1 MAEIDEQLYKELI
14 DKIKTYHPSD
24 DFSMVEKAY
33 KLAVEAHKEQKR
45 KSGEPYIIHPL
56 KVAYI
61 LAELELDMETITA
74 GILHDIIE
82 DTPYTYEDIAHLFS
96 EEIAALVD
104 GVTKLGKLSY
114 TTKEEAQA
122 ENYRKMFL
130 AMAKDIRVILIK
142 LADRLHNMRTLNYMT
157 PEKQREK
164 AQETLDIYAPLAH
177 RLGISKIRSEMEDL
191 CFKYLNPDA
200 YFDLAAKIQKK
211 KEERDQFV
219 QSMVQELQTKMNE
232 AGIKGKV
239 YGRTKHFFSIYKKM
253 VNQNKTLDQIYD
265 LFAIRALVDSVKDC
279 YAVLGIVHTAYTPM
293 PGRIK
298 DYIAMPKPNMYQS
311 LHNTLIG
318 PHGQVFEVQIRTWEM
333 HRTSEYGIAAH
344 WKYKEGR
351 ANEKSSKAQ
360 KSEEAKLAWL
370 RQIMEWQKDMS
381 DNKEYLDTI
390 KLDLN
395 IYSTQV
401 YAFTPQG
408 DVIQLTKDS
417 TPIDFAYMIH
427 SAVGNK
433 MVGARVNNKIVPLDH
448 KIQNGDIVEIITS
461 QNSKGPNRDWLAIVK
476 TAQARTKIK
485 QWFKKEEKE
494 ENIIRGREMILADIK
509 KKGYQ
514 PQDLLRPEWEEI
526 VLVKYDFKTWDA
538 LLAAVGYGG
547 MKEGQVVNRLKDE
560 YLKEKRKTQTAEDAL
575 KDFEKT
581 IDQKPVKKHKSKSGV
596 VVEGIGDVAVRFSK
610 CCSPVPGDEII
621 GFVTRGR
628 GVTIHRT
635 DCINVINLSNEERG
649 RLINAEW
656 DTQFAKGESNT
667 SYLAELKVVANDR
680 VGLIVEISRQL
691 ADDDISVKGFN
702 VRTTKDMQAI
712 LNVTIEIKTKEQLE
726 RVVTRLKNLRD
737 VTEVERVSGQG
748 RYRV

>member
-1 MAEIDEQLYKELI
+1 MVPVEEQLYLELI
-14 DKIKTYHPSD
+14 EKIKTYHPSS

-33 KLAVEAHKEQKR
+33 KLAVDAHKDQKR

-61 LAELELDMETITA
+61 LAELELDMESIVA

-82 DTPYTYEDIAHLFS
+82 DTEYSYEDISNMFS

-114 TTKEEAQA
+114 TTKEEVQA

-142 LADRLHNMRTLNYMT
+142 LADRLHNMRTLNYMK
-157 PEKQREK
+157 PEKQKEK

-191 CFKYLNPDA
+191 CFKYLDPDA
-200 YFDLAAKIQKK
+200 FFDLATKIERK
-211 KEERDQFV
+211 KEERDEFV
-219 QSMVQELQTKMNE
+219 QDIVKELQKKMDE

-253 VNQNKTLDQIYD
+253 VNQNKTMDQIYD
-265 LFAIRALVDSVKDC
+265 LFAIRALVDNVKDC
-279 YAVLGIVHTAYTPM
+279 YAVLGIVHTMYTPM
-293 PGRIK
+293 PGRFK

-311 LHNTLIG
+311 LHNSLIG
-318 PHGQVFEVQIRTWEM
+318 PNGQVFEVQIRTWEM

-344 WKYKEGR
+344 WKYKEGK
-351 ANEKSSKAQ
+351 ANEKGNKATRRD
-360 KSEEAKLAWL
+360 EEKLAWL
-370 RQIMEWQKDMS
+370 RQIMEWQQDMA
-381 DNKEYLDTI
+381 DNKEYLDTL
-390 KLDLN
+390 KQDFN
-395 IYSTQV
+395 IFSTQV

-427 SAVGNK
+427 TAVGNK
-433 MVGARVNNKIVPLDH
+433 MVGARVNNKIVPIDH
-448 KIQNGDIVEIITS
+448 RIQNGDIVEIITS
-461 QNSKGPNRDWLAIVK
+461 QNSKGPNRDWLNLVK
-476 TAQARTKIK
+476 SAQARTKIK

-494 ENIIRGREMILADIK
+494 ENIIRGREMVLTDIK
-509 KKGYQ
+509 KKGFQ
-514 PQDLLRPEWEEI
+514 PNDLLRPEWMEI
-526 VLVKYDFKTWDA
+526 VYVKYDFKTWDA

-547 MKEGQVVNRLKDE
+547 LKEGQVVNRLKDE
-560 YLKEKRKTQTAEDAL
+560 YLKEKRKTQTAEDVL

-581 IDQKPVKKHKSKSGV
+581 IDDKPVKKHKSKSGI

-610 CCSPVPGDEII
+610 CCSPVPGDEIV

-656 DTQFAKGESNT
+656 DTQFAKGDANT
-667 SYLAELKVVANDR
+667 SYLAELRITCNDR
-680 VGLIVEISRQL
+680 VGLILEISRQL

-702 VRTTKDMQAI
+702 VRTTKDLLAI
-712 LNVTIEIKTKEQLE
+712 MNVTIEIKTKEQLE
-726 RVVTRLKNLRD
+726 RVVTRLKNLKD
-737 VTEVERVSGQG
+737 VVEVERVSGLG
-748 RYRV
+748 

>member
-1 MAEIDEQLYKELI
+1 MVPVEEQLYLELI
-14 DKIKTYHPSD
+14 EKIKTYHPSS
-24 DFSMVEKAY
+24 DFSMIEKAY
-33 KLAVEAHKEQKR
+33 KLAVDAHKDQKR

-61 LAELELDMETITA
+61 LAELELDMESIVA

-82 DTPYTYEDIAHLFS
+82 DTEYSYEDISNLFS

-142 LADRLHNMRTLNYMT
+142 LADRLHNMRTLNYMK
-157 PEKQREK
+157 PEKQKEK

-191 CFKYLNPDA
+191 CFKYLDPDA
-200 YFDLAAKIQKK
+200 FFDLATKIERK
-211 KEERDQFV
+211 KEERDEFV
-219 QSMVQELQTKMNE
+219 QDIVKDLQQKMDE

-265 LFAIRALVDSVKDC
+265 LFAIRALVDNVKDC
-279 YAVLGIVHTAYTPM
+279 YAVLGIVHTMYTPM
-293 PGRIK
+293 PGRFK

-344 WKYKEGR
+344 WKYKEGKANDKGTR
-351 ANEKSSKAQ
+351 ATRK
-360 KSEEAKLAWL
+360 EEEKLAWL
-370 RQIMEWQKDMS
+370 RQIMEWQRDMA
-381 DNKEYLDTI
+381 DNKEYLDTL
-390 KLDLN
+390 KQDFN
-395 IYSTQV
+395 IFSTQV

-433 MVGARVNNKIVPLDH
+433 MVGARVNNKIVPIDY

-461 QNSKGPNRDWLAIVK
+461 QNSKGPNRDWLAVVK
-476 TAQARTKIK
+476 SAQARTKIK

-494 ENIIRGREMILADIK
+494 ENIIRGREMILADMK
-509 KKGYQ
+509 KKGFQ
-514 PQDLLRPEWEEI
+514 PSDLLRPEWQEI
-526 VLVKYDFKTWDA
+526 VVVKYDFKTWDA

-547 MKEGQVVNRLKDE
+547 LKEGQVVNRLKDE
-560 YLKEKRKTQTAEDAL
+560 YLKEKRKTQTAEDVL

-581 IDQKPVKKHKSKSGV
+581 IDDKPVKKHKSKSGI

-635 DCINVINLSNEERG
+635 DCINVINLSDEERG

-656 DTQFAKGESNT
+656 DTQFAKGDTNT
-667 SYLAELKVVANDR
+667 SYLAELRVTANDR
-680 VGLIVEISRQL
+680 VGLILEISRQL

-702 VRTTKDMQAI
+702 VRTTKDLLAI
-712 LNVTIEIKTKEQLE
+712 INITIEIKTKEQLE
-726 RVVTRLKNLRD
+726 RVVKRLKGLKD
-737 VTEVERVSGQG
+737 IIEVERVSGLG
-748 RYRV
+748 

>member
-1 MAEIDEQLYKELI
+1 MVPVEEQLYLELI
-14 DKIKTYHPSD
+14 EKIKTYHPSN

-33 KLAVEAHKEQKR
+33 QLANNAHKDQKR

-61 LAELELDMETITA
+61 LAELELDMESIVA
-74 GILHDIIE
+74 GILHDVIE
-82 DTPYTYEDIAHLFS
+82 DTEYSYEDISNMFS

-114 TTKEEAQA
+114 TTKEEVQA

-142 LADRLHNMRTLNYMT
+142 LADRLHNMRTLNYMK
-157 PEKQREK
+157 PEKQKEK

-191 CFKYLNPDA
+191 CFKYLDPDA
-200 YFDLAAKIQKK
+200 FFDLATKIERK
-211 KEERDQFV
+211 KEERDEFV
-219 QSMVQELQTKMNE
+219 QDIVKELQQKMDE

-253 VNQNKTLDQIYD
+253 VNQNKTMDQIYD
-265 LFAIRALVDSVKDC
+265 LFAIRALVDNVKDC
-279 YAVLGIVHTAYTPM
+279 YAVLGIVHTMYTPM
-293 PGRIK
+293 PGRFK

-311 LHNTLIG
+311 LHNSLIG

-344 WKYKEGR
+344 WKYKEGK
-351 ANEKSSKAQ
+351 ANEKGNKATRRD
-360 KSEEAKLAWL
+360 EEKLAWL
-370 RQIMEWQKDMS
+370 RQIMEWQQDMA
-381 DNKEYLDTI
+381 DNKEYLDTL
-390 KLDLN
+390 KQDFN
-395 IYSTQV
+395 IFSTQV

-427 SAVGNK
+427 TAVGNK
-433 MVGARVNNKIVPLDH
+433 MVGARVNNKIVPIDH
-448 KIQNGDIVEIITS
+448 RIQNGDIVEIITS
-461 QNSKGPNRDWLAIVK
+461 QNSKGPNRDWLNLVK
-476 TAQARTKIK
+476 SAQARTKIK

-494 ENIIRGREMILADIK
+494 ENIIRGREMVLADMK
-509 KKGYQ
+509 KKGFQ
-514 PQDLLRPEWEEI
+514 PNDLLRPEWMEI
-526 VLVKYDFKTWDA
+526 VVVKYDFKTWDA

-547 MKEGQVVNRLKDE
+547 LKEGQVVNRLKDE

-581 IDQKPVKKHKSKSGV
+581 IDQKRVKKHKSKSGI

-610 CCSPVPGDEII
+610 CCSPVPGDEIV

-635 DCINVINLSNEERG
+635 ECINVINLSNEERG
-649 RLINAEW
+649 GLINAEW
-656 DTQFAKGESNT
+656 DTQFAKGDTNT
-667 SYLAELKVVANDR
+667 SYLAELRVTANDR
-680 VGLIVEISRQL
+680 VGLILEISRQL

-702 VRTTKDMQAI
+702 VRTTKDLLAI
-712 LNVTIEIKTKEQLE
+712 FNITIEIKTKEQLE
-726 RVVTRLKNLRD
+726 RVVKRLKSLKD
-737 VTEVERVSGQG
+737 IVEVERVSGLG
-748 RYRV
+748 

>member
-1 MAEIDEQLYKELI
+1 MSMVPVEEQLYLELI
-14 DKIKTYHPSD
+14 EKIKTYHPSS
-24 DFSMVEKAY
+24 DFSMIEKAY
-33 KLAVEAHKEQKR
+33 KLAVDAHKEQKR

-61 LAELELDMETITA
+61 LAELELDMESIVA

-82 DTPYTYEDIAHLFS
+82 DTEYSYEDIAQMFS

-142 LADRLHNMRTLNYMT
+142 LADRLHNMRTLNYMK
-157 PEKQREK
+157 PEKQKEK

-191 CFKYLNPDA
+191 CFKYLDPDA
-200 YFDLAAKIQKK
+200 FFDLATKIERK
-211 KEERDQFV
+211 KEERDEFV
-219 QSMVQELQTKMNE
+219 QDIVKELQQKMDE

-253 VNQNKTLDQIYD
+253 VNQNKTMDQIYD
-265 LFAIRALVDSVKDC
+265 LFAIRALVDNVKDC
-279 YAVLGIVHTAYTPM
+279 YAVLGIVHTMYTPM
-293 PGRIK
+293 PGRFK

-311 LHNTLIG
+311 LHNSLIG

-344 WKYKEGR
+344 WKYKEGK
-351 ANEKSSKAQ
+351 ANEKGSK
-360 KSEEAKLAWL
+360 STRRDEEKLAWL
-370 RQIMEWQKDMS
+370 RQIMEWQQDMA
-381 DNKEYLDTI
+381 DNKEYLDTL
-390 KLDLN
+390 KQDFN
-395 IYSTQV
+395 IFSTQV

-433 MVGARVNNKIVPLDH
+433 MVGARVNNKIVPIDH

-461 QNSKGPNRDWLAIVK
+461 QNSKGPNRDWLNVVK
-476 TAQARTKIK
+476 SAQARTKIK

-494 ENIIRGREMILADIK
+494 ENIVRGREMVLTDMK
-509 KKGYQ
+509 KKGFQ
-514 PQDLLRPEWEEI
+514 PDDLLRPEWMEI
-526 VLVKYDFKTWDA
+526 VVVKYDFKTWDA

-547 MKEGQVVNRLKDE
+547 LKEGQVVNRLKDE
-560 YLKEKRKTQTAEDAL
+560 YLKEKRKTQTAEDVL

-581 IDQKPVKKHKSKSGV
+581 IDDKPVKKHKSKSGI

-610 CCSPVPGDEII
+610 CCSPVPGDEIV

-635 DCINVINLSNEERG
+635 DCVNVINLSNEERG

-656 DTQFAKGESNT
+656 DTQFAKGDTNT
-667 SYLAELKVVANDR
+667 SYLAELRVTANDR
-680 VGLIVEISRQL
+680 VGLILEISRQL

-702 VRTTKDMQAI
+702 VRTTKDLLAI
-712 LNVTIEIKTKEQLE
+712 FNITIEIKTKEQLE
-726 RVVTRLKNLRD
+726 RVVKRLKGLKD
-737 VTEVERVSGQG
+737 IVEVERVSGLG
-748 RYRV
+748 

>member
-1 MAEIDEQLYKELI
+1 MVPVEEQLYLELI
-14 DKIKTYHPSD
+14 EKIKTYHPSN
-24 DFSMVEKAY
+24 DFSMIEKAY
-33 KLAVEAHKEQKR
+33 QLANGAHKDQKR

-61 LAELELDMETITA
+61 LAELELDMESIVA
-74 GILHDIIE
+74 GILHDVIE
-82 DTPYTYEDIAHLFS
+82 DTEYSYEDISNMFS

-114 TTKEEAQA
+114 TTKEEVQA

-142 LADRLHNMRTLNYMT
+142 LADRLHNMRTLNYMK
-157 PEKQREK
+157 PEKQKEK

-191 CFKYLNPDA
+191 CFKYLDPDA
-200 YFDLAAKIQKK
+200 FFDLATKIERK
-211 KEERDQFV
+211 KEERDEFV
-219 QSMVQELQTKMNE
+219 QDIVKELQKKMDE

-253 VNQNKTLDQIYD
+253 VNQNKTMDQIYD
-265 LFAIRALVDSVKDC
+265 LFAIRALVDNVKDC
-279 YAVLGIVHTAYTPM
+279 YAVLGIVHTMYTPM
-293 PGRIK
+293 PGRFK

-311 LHNTLIG
+311 LHNSLIG
-318 PHGQVFEVQIRTWEM
+318 PNGQVFEVQIRTWEM

-344 WKYKEGR
+344 WKYKEGK
-351 ANEKSSKAQ
+351 ANEKGTKATRRD
-360 KSEEAKLAWL
+360 EEKLAWL
-370 RQIMEWQKDMS
+370 RQIMEWQQDMA
-381 DNKEYLDTI
+381 DNKEYLDTL
-390 KLDLN
+390 KQDFN
-395 IYSTQV
+395 IFSTQV

-427 SAVGNK
+427 TAVGNK
-433 MVGARVNNKIVPLDH
+433 MVGARVNNKIVPIDH
-448 KIQNGDIVEIITS
+448 RIQNGDIVEIITS
-461 QNSKGPNRDWLAIVK
+461 QNSKGPNRDWLNLVK
-476 TAQARTKIK
+476 SAQARTKIK

-494 ENIIRGREMILADIK
+494 ENIIRGREMVLADIK
-509 KKGYQ
+509 KKGFQ
-514 PQDLLRPEWEEI
+514 PNDLLRPEWMEI
-526 VLVKYDFKTWDA
+526 VYVKYDFKTWDA

-547 MKEGQVVNRLKDE
+547 LKEGQVVNRLKDE
-560 YLKEKRKTQTAEDAL
+560 YLKEKRKTQTAEDVL

-581 IDQKPVKKHKSKSGV
+581 IDDKPVKKHKSKSGI

-610 CCSPVPGDEII
+610 CCSPVPGDEIV

-635 DCINVINLSNEERG
+635 DCVNVINLSNEERG

-656 DTQFAKGESNT
+656 DTQFAKGDANT
-667 SYLAELKVVANDR
+667 SYLAELRITCNDR
-680 VGLIVEISRQL
+680 VGLILEISRQL

-702 VRTTKDMQAI
+702 VRTTKDLLAI
-712 LNVTIEIKTKEQLE
+712 MNVTIEIKTKEQLE
-726 RVVTRLKNLRD
+726 RVVNRLKNLKD
-737 VTEVERVSGQG
+737 VVEVERVSGLG
-748 RYRV
+748 

>member
-1 MAEIDEQLYKELI
+1 MVPVEEQLYLELI
-14 DKIKTYHPSD
+14 EKIKTYHPSD
-24 DFSMVEKAY
+24 DFSMIEKAY
-33 KLAVEAHKEQKR
+33 QLANGAHKDQKR

-61 LAELELDMETITA
+61 LAELELDMESIVA
-74 GILHDIIE
+74 GILHDVIE
-82 DTPYTYEDIAHLFS
+82 DTEYSYEDISNMFS

-114 TTKEEAQA
+114 TTKEEVQA

-142 LADRLHNMRTLNYMT
+142 LADRLHNMRTLNYMK
-157 PEKQREK
+157 PEKQKEK

-191 CFKYLNPDA
+191 CFKYLDPDA
-200 YFDLAAKIQKK
+200 FFDLATKIERK
-211 KEERDQFV
+211 KEERDEFV
-219 QSMVQELQTKMNE
+219 QDIVKELQNKMDE

-253 VNQNKTLDQIYD
+253 VNQNKTMDQIYD
-265 LFAIRALVDSVKDC
+265 LFAIRALVDNVKDC
-279 YAVLGIVHTAYTPM
+279 YAVLGIVHTMYTPM
-293 PGRIK
+293 PGRFK

-311 LHNTLIG
+311 LHNSLIG

-344 WKYKEGR
+344 WKYKEGK
-351 ANEKSSKAQ
+351 ANEKGNKATRRD
-360 KSEEAKLAWL
+360 EEKLAWL
-370 RQIMEWQKDMS
+370 RQIMEWQQDMA
-381 DNKEYLDTI
+381 DNKEYLDTL
-390 KLDLN
+390 KQDFN
-395 IYSTQV
+395 IFSTQV

-427 SAVGNK
+427 TAVGNK
-433 MVGARVNNKIVPLDH
+433 MVGARVNNKIVPIDH
-448 KIQNGDIVEIITS
+448 RIQNGDIVEIITS
-461 QNSKGPNRDWLAIVK
+461 QNSKGPNRDWLNLVK
-476 TAQARTKIK
+476 SAQARTKIK

-494 ENIIRGREMILADIK
+494 ENIIRGREMVLTDIK
-509 KKGYQ
+509 KKGFQ
-514 PQDLLRPEWEEI
+514 PNDLLRPEWMEI
-526 VLVKYDFKTWDA
+526 VYVKYDFKTWDA

-547 MKEGQVVNRLKDE
+547 LKEGQVVNRLKDE
-560 YLKEKRKTQTAEDAL
+560 YLKEKRKTQTAEDVL

-581 IDQKPVKKHKSKSGV
+581 IDDKPVKKHKSKSGI

-610 CCSPVPGDEII
+610 CCSPVPGDEIV

-635 DCINVINLSNEERG
+635 DCVNVINLSNEERG

-656 DTQFAKGESNT
+656 DTQFAKGDANT
-667 SYLAELKVVANDR
+667 SYLAELRITCNDR
-680 VGLIVEISRQL
+680 VGLILEISRQL

-702 VRTTKDMQAI
+702 VRTTKDLLAI
-712 LNVTIEIKTKEQLE
+712 MNVTIEIKTKEQLE
-726 RVVTRLKNLRD
+726 RVVTRLKNLKD
-737 VTEVERVSGQG
+737 VVEVERVSGLG
-748 RYRV
+748 

>member
-1 MAEIDEQLYKELI
+1 MSMVPVEEQLYLELI
-14 DKIKTYHPSD
+14 EKIKTYHPSN

-33 KLAVEAHKEQKR
+33 KLAVDAHKDQKR

-61 LAELELDMETITA
+61 LAELELDMESIVA

-82 DTPYTYEDIAHLFS
+82 DTEYSYEDISNMFS

-114 TTKEEAQA
+114 TTKEEVQA

-142 LADRLHNMRTLNYMT
+142 LADRLHNMRTLNYMK
-157 PEKQREK
+157 PEKQKEK

-191 CFKYLNPDA
+191 CFKYLDPDA
-200 YFDLAAKIQKK
+200 FFDLATKIERK
-211 KEERDQFV
+211 KEERDEFV
-219 QSMVQELQTKMNE
+219 QDIVKELQKKMDE

-253 VNQNKTLDQIYD
+253 VNQNKTMDQIYD
-265 LFAIRALVDSVKDC
+265 LFAIRALVDNVKDC
-279 YAVLGIVHTAYTPM
+279 YAVLGIVHTMYTPM
-293 PGRIK
+293 PGRFK

-311 LHNTLIG
+311 LHNSLIG

-344 WKYKEGR
+344 WKYKEGK
-351 ANEKSSKAQ
+351 ANEKGNKATRRD
-360 KSEEAKLAWL
+360 EEKLAWL
-370 RQIMEWQKDMS
+370 RQIMEWQQDMA
-381 DNKEYLDTI
+381 DNKEYLDTL
-390 KLDLN
+390 KQDFN
-395 IYSTQV
+395 IFSTQV

-427 SAVGNK
+427 TAVGNK
-433 MVGARVNNKIVPLDH
+433 MVGARVNNKIVPIDH
-448 KIQNGDIVEIITS
+448 RIQNGDIVEIITS
-461 QNSKGPNRDWLAIVK
+461 QNSKGPNRDWLNLVK
-476 TAQARTKIK
+476 SAQARTKIK

-494 ENIIRGREMILADIK
+494 ENIIRGREMVLTDIK
-509 KKGYQ
+509 KKGFQ
-514 PQDLLRPEWEEI
+514 PNDLLRPEWMEI
-526 VLVKYDFKTWDA
+526 VYVKYDFKTWDA

-547 MKEGQVVNRLKDE
+547 LKEGQVVNRLKDE
-560 YLKEKRKTQTAEDAL
+560 YLKEKRKTQTAEDVL

-581 IDQKPVKKHKSKSGV
+581 IDDKPVKKHKSKSGI

-610 CCSPVPGDEII
+610 CCSPVPGDEIV

-635 DCINVINLSNEERG
+635 DCVNVINLSNEERG

-656 DTQFAKGESNT
+656 DTQFAKGDANT
-667 SYLAELKVVANDR
+667 SYLAELRITCNDR
-680 VGLIVEISRQL
+680 VGLILEISRQL

-702 VRTTKDMQAI
+702 VRTTKDLLAI
-712 LNVTIEIKTKEQLE
+712 MNVTIEIKTKEQLE
-726 RVVTRLKNLRD
+726 HVVTRLKNLKD
-737 VTEVERVSGQG
+737 VVEVERVSGLG
-748 RYRV
+748 

>member
-1 MAEIDEQLYKELI
+1 MVPVEEQLYLELI
-14 DKIKTYHPSD
+14 EKIKTYHPSN
-24 DFSMVEKAY
+24 DFSMIEKAY
-33 KLAVEAHKEQKR
+33 KLAVEAHKDQKR

-61 LAELELDMETITA
+61 LAELELDMESIVA

-82 DTPYTYEDIAHLFS
+82 DTEYSYEDISNMFS

-114 TTKEEAQA
+114 TTKEEVQA

-142 LADRLHNMRTLNYMT
+142 LADRLHNMRTLNYMK

-191 CFKYLNPDA
+191 CFKYLEPDA
-200 YFDLAAKIQKK
+200 FFDLATKIERK
-211 KEERDQFV
+211 KEERDEFV
-219 QSMVQELQTKMNE
+219 QDIVKELQRKMDE

-253 VNQNKTLDQIYD
+253 VNQNKTMDQIYD
-265 LFAIRALVDSVKDC
+265 LFAIRALVDNVKDC
-279 YAVLGIVHTAYTPM
+279 YAVLGIVHTMYTPM
-293 PGRIK
+293 PGRFK

-311 LHNTLIG
+311 LHNSLIG

-344 WKYKEGR
+344 WKYKEGK
-351 ANEKSSKAQ
+351 ANEKGNRATRRD
-360 KSEEAKLAWL
+360 EEKLAWL
-370 RQIMEWQKDMS
+370 RQIMEWQRDMA
-381 DNKEYLDTI
+381 DNKEYLDTL
-390 KLDLN
+390 KQDFN
-395 IYSTQV
+395 IFSTQV

-433 MVGARVNNKIVPLDH
+433 MVGARVNNKIVPIDH

-461 QNSKGPNRDWLAIVK
+461 QNSKGPNRDWLNVVK
-476 TAQARTKIK
+476 SAQARTKIK

-494 ENIIRGREMILADIK
+494 ENIIRGREMVLADMK
-509 KKGYQ
+509 KKGFQ
-514 PQDLLRPEWEEI
+514 PSDLLRPEWMEI
-526 VLVKYDFKTWDA
+526 VVVKYDFKTWDA

-547 MKEGQVVNRLKDE
+547 LKEGQVVNRLKDE

-581 IDQKPVKKHKSKSGV
+581 IDDKPVKKHKSKSGI

-610 CCSPVPGDEII
+610 CCSPVPGDEIV

-635 DCINVINLSNEERG
+635 DCINVINLNNDERG

-656 DTQFAKGESNT
+656 DTQFAKGDTNT
-667 SYLAELKVVANDR
+667 SYLAELRVTANDR
-680 VGLIVEISRQL
+680 VGLILEISRQL

-702 VRTTKDMQAI
+702 VRTTKDLLAI
-712 LNVTIEIKTKEQLE
+712 FNITIEIKTKEQLE
-726 RVVTRLKNLRD
+726 RMVKRLKGLKD
-737 VTEVERVSGQG
+737 IIEVERVSGLG
-748 RYRV
+748 

>member
-1 MAEIDEQLYKELI
+1 MVPVEEQLYLELI
-14 DKIKTYHPSD
+14 EKIKTYHPSN
-24 DFSMVEKAY
+24 DFSMIEKAY
-33 KLAVEAHKEQKR
+33 KLAVEAHKDQKR

-61 LAELELDMETITA
+61 LAELELDMESIVA

-82 DTPYTYEDIAHLFS
+82 DTEYSYEDISNMFS

-114 TTKEEAQA
+114 TTKEEVQA

-142 LADRLHNMRTLNYMT
+142 LADRLHNMRTLNYMK

-191 CFKYLNPDA
+191 CFKYLEPDA
-200 YFDLAAKIQKK
+200 FFDLATKIERK
-211 KEERDQFV
+211 KEERDEFV
-219 QSMVQELQTKMNE
+219 QDIVKELQRKMDE

-253 VNQNKTLDQIYD
+253 VNQNKTMDQIYD
-265 LFAIRALVDSVKDC
+265 LFAIRALVDNVKDC
-279 YAVLGIVHTAYTPM
+279 YAVLGIVHTMYTPM
-293 PGRIK
+293 PGRFK

-311 LHNTLIG
+311 LHNSLIG

-344 WKYKEGR
+344 WKYKEGK
-351 ANEKSSKAQ
+351 ANEKGNRATRRD
-360 KSEEAKLAWL
+360 EEKLAWL
-370 RQIMEWQKDMS
+370 RQIMEWQQDMA
-381 DNKEYLDTI
+381 DNKEYLDTL
-390 KLDLN
+390 KQDFN
-395 IYSTQV
+395 IFSTQV

-433 MVGARVNNKIVPLDH
+433 MVGARVNNKIVPIDH

-461 QNSKGPNRDWLAIVK
+461 QNSKGPNRDWLNVVK
-476 TAQARTKIK
+476 SAQARTKIK

-494 ENIIRGREMILADIK
+494 ENIIRGREMVLADMK
-509 KKGYQ
+509 KKGFQ
-514 PQDLLRPEWEEI
+514 PSDLLRPEWMEI
-526 VLVKYDFKTWDA
+526 VVVKYDFKTWDA

-547 MKEGQVVNRLKDE
+547 LKEGQVVNRLKDE

-581 IDQKPVKKHKSKSGV
+581 IDDKPVKKHKSKSGI

-610 CCSPVPGDEII
+610 CCSPVPGDEIV

-635 DCINVINLSNEERG
+635 DCINVINLNNDERG

-656 DTQFAKGESNT
+656 DTQFAKGDTNT
-667 SYLAELKVVANDR
+667 SYLAELRVTANDR
-680 VGLIVEISRQL
+680 VGLILEISRQL

-702 VRTTKDMQAI
+702 VRTTKDLLAI
-712 LNVTIEIKTKEQLE
+712 FNITIEIKTKEQLE
-726 RVVTRLKNLRD
+726 RVVKRLKGLKD
-737 VTEVERVSGQG
+737 IIEVERVSGLG
-748 RYRV
+748 

>member
-1 MAEIDEQLYKELI
+1 MVPVEEQLYLELI
-14 DKIKTYHPSD
+14 EKIKTYHPSS
-24 DFSMVEKAY
+24 DFSMIEKAY
-33 KLAVEAHKEQKR
+33 KLAVDAHKEQKR

-61 LAELELDMETITA
+61 LAELELDMESIVA

-82 DTPYTYEDIAHLFS
+82 DTEYSYEDISNMFS

-114 TTKEEAQA
+114 TTKEEVQA

-142 LADRLHNMRTLNYMT
+142 LADRLHNMRTLNYMK
-157 PEKQREK
+157 PEKQKEK

-191 CFKYLNPDA
+191 CFKYLDPDA
-200 YFDLAAKIQKK
+200 FFDLATKIERK
-211 KEERDQFV
+211 KEERDEFV
-219 QSMVQELQTKMNE
+219 QDIVKELQQKMDE

-265 LFAIRALVDSVKDC
+265 LFAIRALVDNVKDC
-279 YAVLGIVHTAYTPM
+279 YAVLGIVHTMYTPM
-293 PGRIK
+293 PGRFK

-344 WKYKEGR
+344 WKYKEGKANDKGTR
-351 ANEKSSKAQ
+351 ATRK
-360 KSEEAKLAWL
+360 EEEKLAWL
-370 RQIMEWQKDMS
+370 RQIMEWQRDMA
-381 DNKEYLDTI
+381 DNKEYLDTL
-390 KLDLN
+390 KQDFN
-395 IYSTQV
+395 IFSTQV

-433 MVGARVNNKIVPLDH
+433 MVGARVNNKIVPIDH

-461 QNSKGPNRDWLAIVK
+461 QNSKGPNRDWLNVVK
-476 TAQARTKIK
+476 SAQARTKIK

-494 ENIIRGREMILADIK
+494 ENIIRGREMILADMK
-509 KKGYQ
+509 KKGFQ
-514 PQDLLRPEWEEI
+514 PSDLLRPEWQEI
-526 VLVKYDFKTWDA
+526 VVVKYDFKTWDA

-547 MKEGQVVNRLKDE
+547 LKEGQVVNRLKDE
-560 YLKEKRKTQTAEDAL
+560 YLKEKRKTQTAEDVL

-581 IDQKPVKKHKSKSGV
+581 IDDKPVKKHKSKSGI

-635 DCINVINLSNEERG
+635 DCINVINLSDEERG

-656 DTQFAKGESNT
+656 DTQFAKGDTNT
-667 SYLAELKVVANDR
+667 SYLAELRVTANDR
-680 VGLIVEISRQL
+680 VGLILEISRQL

-702 VRTTKDMQAI
+702 VRTTKDLLAI
-712 LNVTIEIKTKEQLE
+712 INITIEIKTKEQLE
-726 RVVTRLKNLRD
+726 RVVKRLKGLKD
-737 VTEVERVSGQG
+737 IIEVERVSGLG
-748 RYRV
+748 

>member
-1 MAEIDEQLYKELI
+1 MSMVPVEEQLYLELI
-14 DKIKTYHPSD
+14 EKIKTYHPSS
-24 DFSMVEKAY
+24 DFSMIEKAY
-33 KLAVEAHKEQKR
+33 KLAVDAHKEQKR

-61 LAELELDMETITA
+61 LAELELDMESIVA

-82 DTPYTYEDIAHLFS
+82 DTEYSYEDISNMFS

-114 TTKEEAQA
+114 TTKEEVQA

-142 LADRLHNMRTLNYMT
+142 LADRLHNMRTLNYMK
-157 PEKQREK
+157 PEKQKEK

-191 CFKYLNPDA
+191 CFKYLDPDA
-200 YFDLAAKIQKK
+200 FFDLATKIERK
-211 KEERDQFV
+211 KEERDEFV
-219 QSMVQELQTKMNE
+219 QDIVKELQQKMDE

-265 LFAIRALVDSVKDC
+265 LFAIRALVDNVKDC
-279 YAVLGIVHTAYTPM
+279 YAVLGIVHTMYTPM
-293 PGRIK
+293 PGRFK

-344 WKYKEGR
+344 WKYKEGKANDKGTR
-351 ANEKSSKAQ
+351 ATRK
-360 KSEEAKLAWL
+360 EEEKLAWL
-370 RQIMEWQKDMS
+370 RQIMEWQRDMA
-381 DNKEYLDTI
+381 DNKEYLDTL
-390 KLDLN
+390 KQDFN
-395 IYSTQV
+395 IFSTQV

-433 MVGARVNNKIVPLDH
+433 MVGARVNNKIVPIDY

-461 QNSKGPNRDWLAIVK
+461 QNSKGPNRDWLAVVK
-476 TAQARTKIK
+476 SAQARTKIK

-494 ENIIRGREMILADIK
+494 ENIIRGREMILADMK
-509 KKGYQ
+509 KKGFQ
-514 PQDLLRPEWEEI
+514 PSDLLRPEWQEI
-526 VLVKYDFKTWDA
+526 VVVKYDFKTWDA
-538 LLAAVGYGG
+538 LFRRC
-547 MKEGQVVNRLKDE
+547 M
-560 YLKEKRKTQTAEDAL
+560 
-575 KDFEKT
+575 
-581 IDQKPVKKHKSKSGV
+581 H
-596 VVEGIGDVAVRFSK
+596 
-610 CCSPVPGDEII
+610 
-621 GFVTRGR
+621 
-628 GVTIHRT
+628 
-635 DCINVINLSNEERG
+635 
-649 RLINAEW
+649 
-656 DTQFAKGESNT
+656 
-667 SYLAELKVVANDR
+667 
-680 VGLIVEISRQL
+680 
-691 ADDDISVKGFN
+691 
-702 VRTTKDMQAI
+702 
-712 LNVTIEIKTKEQLE
+712 
-726 RVVTRLKNLRD
+726 
-737 VTEVERVSGQG
+737 
-748 RYRV
+748 

>member
-1 MAEIDEQLYKELI
+1 MAAIEEQLYQELI
-14 DKIKTYHPSD
+14 DKIKTYHPSN

-61 LAELELDMETITA
+61 LAELELDMETIVA

-82 DTPYTYEDIAHLFS
+82 DTEYSYEDISNLFS

-114 TTKEEAQA
+114 STKEEAQA

-200 YFDLAAKIQKK
+200 YFDLATKIQKK
-211 KEERDQFV
+211 KEERDEFV
-219 QSMVQELQTKMNE
+219 QNMVKELQAKMDE

-265 LFAIRALVDSVKDC
+265 LFAIRALVDTVKDC
-279 YAVLGIVHTAYTPM
+279 YAVLGIVHTMYTPM
-293 PGRIK
+293 PGRFK

-318 PHGQVFEVQIRTWEM
+318 PMGQVFEVQIRTWEM

-344 WKYKEGR
+344 WKYKEGK
-351 ANEKSSKAQ
+351 ANEKTSKAA
-360 KSEEAKLAWL
+360 KKEEAKLAWL
-370 RQIMEWQKDMS
+370 RQIMEWQQDMS

-395 IYSTQV
+395 IFTTQV

-408 DVIQLTKDS
+408 DVIQLAKDS

-461 QNSKGPNRDWLAIVK
+461 QNSKGPNRDWLSIVK

-494 ENIIRGREMILADIK
+494 ENIVRGREMILADMK
-509 KKGYQ
+509 KKGFQ
-514 PQDLLRPEWEEI
+514 PQDLLRPEWQEI
-526 VLVKYDFKTWDA
+526 VLVKYDFKNWDA

-547 MKEGQVVNRLKDE
+547 LKEGQVVNRLKDE

-581 IDQKPVKKHKSKSGV
+581 IDQKPTKKHKSKSGII
-596 VVEGIGDVAVRFSK
+596 VEGIGDVAVRFSK
-610 CCSPVPGDEII
+610 CCSPVPGDEIV

-635 DCINVINLSNEERG
+635 DCVNVINLNDEERH

-656 DTQFAKGESNT
+656 DAQFAHGDSNT
-667 SYLAELKVVANDR
+667 SYLAEIRVTANDR
-680 VGLIVEISRQL
+680 VGLILEISRQL

-702 VRTTKDMQAI
+702 VRTTKDMFAI
-712 LNVTIEIKTKEQLE
+712 FNITMEIRTKEQLE
-726 RVVTRLKNLRD
+726 RIVKRLKNLKD
-737 VTEVERVSGQG
+737 VVEVERVSGLG
-748 RYRV
+748 

>member
-82 DTPYTYEDIAHLFS
+82 DTPYTYEDITHLFG

-293 PGRIK
+293 PGRFK

-344 WKYKEGR
+344 WKYNEGR

-737 VTEVERVSGQG
+737 VTEVERVSGLG
-748 RYRV
+748 

>member
-1 MAEIDEQLYKELI
+1 MVPVEEQLYLELI
-14 DKIKTYHPSD
+14 EKIKTYHPSN
-24 DFSMVEKAY
+24 DFSMIEKAY
-33 KLAVEAHKEQKR
+33 KLAVEAHKGQKR

-61 LAELELDMETITA
+61 LAELELDMESIVA

-82 DTPYTYEDIAHLFS
+82 DTEYSYEDISNLFS

-142 LADRLHNMRTLNYMT
+142 LADRLHNMRTLNYMK
-157 PEKQREK
+157 PEKQKEK

-191 CFKYLNPDA
+191 CFKYLDPDA
-200 YFDLAAKIQKK
+200 FFDLATKIERK
-211 KEERDQFV
+211 KEERDEFV
-219 QSMVQELQTKMNE
+219 QDIVKDLQQKMDE

-265 LFAIRALVDSVKDC
+265 LFAIRALVDNVKDC
-279 YAVLGIVHTAYTPM
+279 YAVLGIVHTMYTPM
-293 PGRIK
+293 PGRFK

-344 WKYKEGR
+344 WKYKEGKANDKGTR
-351 ANEKSSKAQ
+351 ATRK
-360 KSEEAKLAWL
+360 EEEKLAWL
-370 RQIMEWQKDMS
+370 RQIMEWQRDMA
-381 DNKEYLDTI
+381 DNKEYLDTL
-390 KLDLN
+390 KQDFN
-395 IYSTQV
+395 IFSTQV

-433 MVGARVNNKIVPLDH
+433 MVGARVNNKIVPIDY

-461 QNSKGPNRDWLAIVK
+461 QNSKGPNRDWLAVVK
-476 TAQARTKIK
+476 SAQARTKIK

-494 ENIIRGREMILADIK
+494 ENIIRGREMILADMK
-509 KKGYQ
+509 KKGFQ
-514 PQDLLRPEWEEI
+514 PSDLLRPEWQEI
-526 VLVKYDFKTWDA
+526 VVVKYDFKTWDA

-547 MKEGQVVNRLKDE
+547 LKEGQVVNRLKDE
-560 YLKEKRKTQTAEDAL
+560 YLKEKRKTQTAEDVL

-581 IDQKPVKKHKSKSGV
+581 IDDKPVRKHKSKSGIL
-596 VVEGIGDVAVRFSK
+596 VEGIGDVAVRFSK
-610 CCSPVPGDEII
+610 CCSPVPGDEIV

-635 DCINVINLSNEERG
+635 DCINVINLSNEERS

-656 DTQFAKGESNT
+656 DTQFAKGDTNT
-667 SYLAELKVVANDR
+667 SYLAELRVTANDR
-680 VGLIVEISRQL
+680 VGLILEISRQL

-702 VRTTKDMQAI
+702 VRTTKDLLAI
-712 LNVTIEIKTKEQLE
+712 INITIEIKTKEQLE
-726 RVVTRLKNLRD
+726 RVVKRLKGLKD
-737 VTEVERVSGQG
+737 IIEVERVSGLG
-748 RYRV
+748 

>member
-1 MAEIDEQLYKELI
+1 MSEIDEQLYKELI

-82 DTPYTYEDIAHLFS
+82 DTPYTYEDITHLFG

-293 PGRIK
+293 PGRFK

-360 KSEEAKLAWL
+360 KSEEAKLSWL
-370 RQIMEWQKDMS
+370 RQSMEWQKDMS
-381 DNKEYLDTI
+381 DNQEYLDTI

-691 ADDDISVKGFN
+691 ADDDISVKGCN

-737 VTEVERVSGQG
+737 VTEVERVSGLG
-748 RYRV
+748 

>member
-1 MAEIDEQLYKELI
+1 MAAIEEQLYQELI

-219 QSMVQELQTKMNE
+219 QSMVQELQAKMDE

-293 PGRIK
+293 PGRFK

-461 QNSKGPNRDWLAIVK
+461 QNSKGPNRDWLGLVK

-667 SYLAELKVVANDR
+667 SYLAELKITANDR

-702 VRTTKDMQAI
+702 VRTTKDMLAI
-712 LNVTIEIKTKEQLE
+712 FNVTIEIKTKEQLE

-737 VTEVERVSGQG
+737 VIEVERVSGLG
-748 RYRV
+748 

>member
-1 MAEIDEQLYKELI
+1 MVPVEEQLYLELI
-14 DKIKTYHPSD
+14 EKIKSYHPSD
-24 DFSMVEKAY
+24 DFTMVEKAY
-33 KLAVEAHKEQKR
+33 QLANGAHKDQKR

-61 LAELELDMETITA
+61 LAELELDMESIVA
-74 GILHDIIE
+74 GILHDVIE
-82 DTPYTYEDIAHLFS
+82 DTEYSYEDISNMFS

-114 TTKEEAQA
+114 TTKEEVQA

-142 LADRLHNMRTLNYMT
+142 LADRLHNMRTLNYMK
-157 PEKQREK
+157 PEKQKEK

-191 CFKYLNPDA
+191 CFKYLDPDA
-200 YFDLAAKIQKK
+200 FFDLATKIERK
-211 KEERDQFV
+211 KEERDEFV
-219 QSMVQELQTKMNE
+219 QDIVKDLQKKMDE

-253 VNQNKTLDQIYD
+253 VNQNKTMDQIYD
-265 LFAIRALVDSVKDC
+265 LFAIRALVDNVKDC
-279 YAVLGIVHTAYTPM
+279 YAVLGIVHTMYTPM
-293 PGRIK
+293 PGRFK

-311 LHNTLIG
+311 LHNSLIG
-318 PHGQVFEVQIRTWEM
+318 PQGQVFEVQIRTWEM

-344 WKYKEGR
+344 WKYKEGK
-351 ANEKSSKAQ
+351 ANEKGSKSSRK
-360 KSEEAKLAWL
+360 EEEKLAWL
-370 RQIMEWQKDMS
+370 RQIMEWQQDMA
-381 DNKEYLDTI
+381 DNKEYLDTL
-390 KLDLN
+390 KQDFN
-395 IYSTQV
+395 IFSTQV

-433 MVGARVNNKIVPLDH
+433 MVGARVNNKIVPIDH

-461 QNSKGPNRDWLAIVK
+461 QNSKGPNRDWLNVVK
-476 TAQARTKIK
+476 SAQARTKIK

-494 ENIIRGREMILADIK
+494 ENIIRGREMVLADMK
-509 KKGYQ
+509 KKGFQ
-514 PQDLLRPEWEEI
+514 PNDLLRPEWMEI
-526 VLVKYDFKTWDA
+526 VVVKYDFKTWDA

-547 MKEGQVVNRLKDE
+547 LKEGQVVNRLKDE
-560 YLKEKRKTQTAEDAL
+560 YLKEKRKQQTAEEVL

-581 IDQKPVKKHKSKSGV
+581 IDDKPVKKHKSKSGI

-610 CCSPVPGDEII
+610 CCSPVPGDEIV

-635 DCINVINLSNEERG
+635 DCVNVINLSNDERG

-656 DTQFAKGESNT
+656 DTQFAKGDSNT
-667 SYLAELKVVANDR
+667 SYLAEVRVTANDR
-680 VGLIVEISRQL
+680 VGLIIDISRML

-702 VRTTKDMQAI
+702 VRTTKDMLAI
-712 LNVTIEIKTKEQLE
+712 FNITIEIKTKEQLE
-726 RVVTRLKNLRD
+726 RVVKQLRGLKD
-737 VTEVERVSGQG
+737 IVEVERVSGLG
-748 RYRV
+748 

>member
-1 MAEIDEQLYKELI
+1 MVPVEEQLYLELI
-14 DKIKTYHPSD
+14 EKIKTYHPSS

-33 KLAVEAHKEQKR
+33 KLAVDAHKDQKR

-61 LAELELDMETITA
+61 LAELELDMESIVA
-74 GILHDIIE
+74 GILHDVIE
-82 DTPYTYEDIAHLFS
+82 DTEYSYEDISKLFS

-114 TTKEEAQA
+114 TTKEEVQA

-142 LADRLHNMRTLNYMT
+142 LADRLHNMRTLNYMK
-157 PEKQREK
+157 PEKQKEK

-191 CFKYLNPDA
+191 CFKYLDPEA
-200 YFDLAAKIQKK
+200 FFDLATKIERK
-211 KEERDQFV
+211 KEERDEFV
-219 QSMVQELQTKMNE
+219 QDMVKELQAKMDE

-253 VNQNKTLDQIYD
+253 RNQNKTMDQVYD
-265 LFAIRALVDSVKDC
+265 LFAIRALVDNVKDC
-279 YAVLGIVHTAYTPM
+279 YAVLGIVHTMYTPM
-293 PGRIK
+293 PGRFK

-344 WKYKEGR
+344 WKYKEGKG
-351 ANEKSSKAQ
+351 NEKGSKAA
-360 KSEEAKLAWL
+360 KKEEEKLAWL
-370 RQIMEWQKDMS
+370 RQIMEWQKDMA
-381 DNKEYLDTI
+381 DNKEYLDTL
-390 KLDLN
+390 KQDFN
-395 IYSTQV
+395 IFSTQV

-427 SAVGNK
+427 TAVGNK
-433 MVGARVNNKIVPLDH
+433 MVGARVNNKIVPIDH

-461 QNSKGPNRDWLAIVK
+461 QNSKGPNRDWLALVK

-494 ENIIRGREMILADIK
+494 ENILRGRDMIVADMK
-509 KKGYQ
+509 KKGFQ
-514 PQDLLRPEWEEI
+514 PQDLLRPEWQEI
-526 VLVKYDFKTWDA
+526 VMTKYDFKTWDA

-547 MKEGQVVNRLKDE
+547 LKEGQVVNRLRDE
-560 YLKEKRKTQTAEDAL
+560 FLKEKRKQQTAEDVM
-575 KDFEKT
+575 KDIEKT
-581 IDQKPVKKHKSKSGV
+581 IDQKPVKQHKSKSGITV
-596 VVEGIGDVAVRFSK
+596 KGIGDVAVRFSK
-610 CCSPVPGDEII
+610 CCSPVPGDEIV

-635 DCINVINLSNEERG
+635 DCINIINLSSEERG
-649 RLINAEW
+649 RLMDAEW
-656 DTQFAKGESNT
+656 DAKFARGDSNT
-667 SYLAELKVVANDR
+667 SYLAELRVTATDR
-680 VGLIVEISRQL
+680 VGLILEISRQL

-702 VRTTKDMQAI
+702 VRTTKDMLAI
-712 LNVTIEIKTKEQLE
+712 FNITIEIRTKEQLE
-726 RVVTRLKNLRD
+726 RVVNKLKGLKD
-737 VTEVERVSGQG
+737 ILEVERVSGMG
-748 RYRV
+748 

>member
-82 DTPYTYEDIAHLFS
+82 DTPYTYEDITHLFG

-114 TTKEEAQA
+114 TTKEETQA

-293 PGRIK
+293 PGRFK

-737 VTEVERVSGQG
+737 VTEVERVSGLG
-748 RYRV
+748 

>member
-293 PGRIK
+293 PGRFK

-560 YLKEKRKTQTAEDAL
+560 YLKEKRKSQTAEDAL

-737 VTEVERVSGQG
+737 VTEVERVSGLG
-748 RYRV
+748 

>member
-1 MAEIDEQLYKELI
+1 MSMAEIDEQLYKELI

-82 DTPYTYEDIAHLFS
+82 DTPYTYEDITHLFG

-239 YGRTKHFFSIYKKM
+239 YGRTKHFFGIYKKM

-293 PGRIK
+293 PGRFK

-737 VTEVERVSGQG
+737 VTEVERVSGLG
-748 RYRV
+748 

>member
-1 MAEIDEQLYKELI
+1 MDMGVEEQLYQELI
-14 DKIKTYHPSD
+14 AKIKTYHPSD
-24 DFSMVEKAY
+24 DFSMIDQAY
-33 KLAVEAHKEQKR
+33 HLAVNAHKDQKR

-61 LAELELDMETITA
+61 LAELELDMESITA
-74 GILHDIIE
+74 GILHDVIE
-82 DTPYTYEDIAHLFS
+82 DTEYTYEDICRLFG
-96 EEIAALVD
+96 EEIALLVD

-114 TTKEEAQA
+114 STKEEAQA

-142 LADRLHNMRTLNYMT
+142 LADRLHNMRTLNYMK

-177 RLGISKIRSEMEDL
+177 RLGISKIRTEMEDL

-211 KEERDQFV
+211 KEERDAFV
-219 QSMVQELQTKMNE
+219 QGIVQELQQKMVE
-232 AGIKGKV
+232 TGIEGKV

-265 LFAIRALVDSVKDC
+265 LFAIRAIVDNVKDC
-279 YAVLGIVHTAYTPM
+279 YGVLGLVHTMYTPM
-293 PGRIK
+293 PGRFK
-298 DYIAMPKPNMYQS
+298 DYIAMPKPNLYQS

-344 WKYKEGR
+344 WKYKEGK
-351 ANEKSSKAQ
+351 ANDKGTKASKR
-360 KSEEAKLAWL
+360 EEEKLAWL
-370 RQIMEWQKDMS
+370 RQIMEWQHDVV
-381 DNKEYLDTI
+381 DNKEYLETLKQDF
-390 KLDLN
+390 N
-395 IYSTQV
+395 IFSTQV

-433 MVGARVNNKIVPLDH
+433 MVGARVNNRIVPLEY
-448 KIQNGDIVEIITS
+448 KVQNGDIVEIITS
-461 QNSKGPNRDWLAIVK
+461 QNSKGPNRDWLNVVK
-476 TAQARTKIK
+476 SAQARTKIK
-485 QWFKKEEKE
+485 QWFKREEKE
-494 ENIIRGREMILADIK
+494 ENIVRGREMILADIR
-509 KKGYQ
+509 KKGFQ
-514 PQDLLRPEWEEI
+514 PSDLLRPEWEEI
-526 VLVKYDFKTWDA
+526 VILKYDFKTWDA
-538 LLAAVGYGG
+538 LLAAIGYGG
-547 MKEGQVVNRLKDE
+547 MKEGQVVNRLRDE

-581 IDQKPVKKHKSKSGV
+581 IDQKPIKQQKSKSGIMV
-596 VVEGIGDVAVRFSK
+596 KGIGDVAVRFSK

-635 DCINVINLSNEERG
+635 DCVNVINLSDEERG
-649 RLINAEW
+649 RLIEAEW
-656 DTQFAKGESNT
+656 DAQYAKGDANA
-667 SYLAELKVVANDR
+667 SYLAEVRVTANDR
-680 VGLIVEISRQL
+680 VGLILEISRFL
-691 ADDDISVKGFN
+691 ADDDISVKGLN
-702 VRTTKDMQAI
+702 VRTTKDMLAI
-712 LNVTIEIKTKEQLE
+712 FNITIEIKTKEQLE
-726 RVVTRLKNLRD
+726 RVVKRLQSLKD
-737 VTEVERVSGQG
+737 VVSVERVSGLG
-748 RYRV
+748 

>member
-1 MAEIDEQLYKELI
+1 MVPVEEQLYLELI
-14 DKIKTYHPSD
+14 EKIKTYHPSS

-33 KLAVEAHKEQKR
+33 KLAVDAHKDQKR

-61 LAELELDMETITA
+61 LAELELDMESIVA

-82 DTPYTYEDIAHLFS
+82 DTEYSYEDISNMFS

-114 TTKEEAQA
+114 TTKEEVQA

-142 LADRLHNMRTLNYMT
+142 LADRLHNMRTLNYMK
-157 PEKQREK
+157 PEKQKEK

-191 CFKYLNPDA
+191 CFKYLDPDA
-200 YFDLAAKIQKK
+200 FFDLATKIERK
-211 KEERDQFV
+211 KEERDEFV
-219 QSMVQELQTKMNE
+219 QDIVKELQQKMDE

-253 VNQNKTLDQIYD
+253 VNQNKTMDQIYD
-265 LFAIRALVDSVKDC
+265 LFAIRALVDNVKDC
-279 YAVLGIVHTAYTPM
+279 YAVLGIVHTMYTPM
-293 PGRIK
+293 PGRFK

-311 LHNTLIG
+311 LHNSLIG

-344 WKYKEGR
+344 WKYKEGK
-351 ANEKSSKAQ
+351 ANEKGNKATRRD
-360 KSEEAKLAWL
+360 EEKLAWL
-370 RQIMEWQKDMS
+370 RQIMEWQQDMA
-381 DNKEYLDTI
+381 DNKEYLDTL
-390 KLDLN
+390 KQDFN
-395 IYSTQV
+395 IFSTQV

-427 SAVGNK
+427 TAVGNK
-433 MVGARVNNKIVPLDH
+433 MVGARVNNKIVPIDH
-448 KIQNGDIVEIITS
+448 RIQNGDIVEIITS
-461 QNSKGPNRDWLAIVK
+461 QNSKGPNRDWLNLVK
-476 TAQARTKIK
+476 SAQARTKIK

-494 ENIIRGREMILADIK
+494 ENIIRGREMVLADMK
-509 KKGYQ
+509 KKGFQ
-514 PQDLLRPEWEEI
+514 PNDLLRPEWMEI
-526 VLVKYDFKTWDA
+526 VVVKYDFKTWDA

-547 MKEGQVVNRLKDE
+547 LKEGQVVNRLKDE

-581 IDQKPVKKHKSKSGV
+581 IDQKPVKKHKSKSGI

-610 CCSPVPGDEII
+610 CCSPVPGDEIV

-656 DTQFAKGESNT
+656 DTQFAKGDTNT
-667 SYLAELKVVANDR
+667 SYLAELRVTANDR
-680 VGLIVEISRQL
+680 VGLILEISRQL

-702 VRTTKDMQAI
+702 VRTTKDLLAI
-712 LNVTIEIKTKEQLE
+712 FNITIEIKTKEQLE
-726 RVVTRLKNLRD
+726 RVVKRLKSLKD
-737 VTEVERVSGQG
+737 IIEVERVSGLG
-748 RYRV
+748 

>member
-33 KLAVEAHKEQKR
+33 KLAVDAHKEQKR

-82 DTPYTYEDIAHLFS
+82 DTPYTYEDITRLFS

-293 PGRIK
+293 PGRFK

-344 WKYKEGR
+344 WKYKEGK

-494 ENIIRGREMILADIK
+494 ENIIRGREMILSDIK

-560 YLKEKRKTQTAEDAL
+560 LLKEKRKTQTAEDAL

-737 VTEVERVSGQG
+737 VTEVERVSGLG
-748 RYRV
+748 

>member
-82 DTPYTYEDIAHLFS
+82 DTPYTYEDITHLFG

-293 PGRIK
+293 PGRFK

-656 DTQFAKGESNT
+656 DTQFAKGERNT

-737 VTEVERVSGQG
+737 VTEVERVSGLG
-748 RYRV
+748 

>member
-1 MAEIDEQLYKELI
+1 MVPVEEQLYLELI
-14 DKIKTYHPSD
+14 EKIKTYHPSN
-24 DFSMVEKAY
+24 DFSMIEKAY
-33 KLAVEAHKEQKR
+33 KLAVEAHKDQKR

-61 LAELELDMETITA
+61 LAELELDMESIVA

-82 DTPYTYEDIAHLFS
+82 DTEYSYEDISNMFS

-114 TTKEEAQA
+114 TTKEEVQA

-142 LADRLHNMRTLNYMT
+142 LADRLHNMRTLNYMK

-191 CFKYLNPDA
+191 CFKYLEPDA
-200 YFDLAAKIQKK
+200 FFDLATKIERK
-211 KEERDQFV
+211 KEERDEFV
-219 QSMVQELQTKMNE
+219 QDIVKELQRKMDE

-253 VNQNKTLDQIYD
+253 VNQNKTMDQIYD
-265 LFAIRALVDSVKDC
+265 LFAIRALVDNVKDC
-279 YAVLGIVHTAYTPM
+279 YAVLGIVHTMYTPM
-293 PGRIK
+293 PGRFK

-311 LHNTLIG
+311 LHNSLIG

-344 WKYKEGR
+344 WKYKEGK
-351 ANEKSSKAQ
+351 ANEKGSK
-360 KSEEAKLAWL
+360 STRRDEEKLAWL
-370 RQIMEWQKDMS
+370 RQIMEWQRDMA
-381 DNKEYLDTI
+381 DNKEYLDTL
-390 KLDLN
+390 KQDFN
-395 IYSTQV
+395 IFSTQV

-433 MVGARVNNKIVPLDH
+433 MVGARVNNKIVPIDH

-461 QNSKGPNRDWLAIVK
+461 QNSKGPNRDWLNVVK
-476 TAQARTKIK
+476 SAQARTKIK

-494 ENIIRGREMILADIK
+494 ENIIRGREMVLADMK
-509 KKGYQ
+509 KKGFQ
-514 PQDLLRPEWEEI
+514 PSDLLRPEWMEI
-526 VLVKYDFKTWDA
+526 VVVKYDFKTWDA

-547 MKEGQVVNRLKDE
+547 LKEGQVVNRLKDE

-581 IDQKPVKKHKSKSGV
+581 IDDKPVKKHKSKSGI

-635 DCINVINLSNEERG
+635 DCINVINLNNDERG

-656 DTQFAKGESNT
+656 DTQFAKGDTNT
-667 SYLAELKVVANDR
+667 SYLAELRVTANDR
-680 VGLIVEISRQL
+680 VGLILEISRQL

-702 VRTTKDMQAI
+702 VRTTKDLLAI
-712 LNVTIEIKTKEQLE
+712 FNITIEIKTKEQLE
-726 RVVTRLKNLRD
+726 RVVKRLKGLKD
-737 VTEVERVSGQG
+737 IVEVERVSGLG
-748 RYRV
+748 

>member
-82 DTPYTYEDIAHLFS
+82 DTPYTYEDITHLFG

-293 PGRIK
+293 PGRFK

-344 WKYKEGR
+344 WKYKEGVR
-351 ANEKSSKAQ
+351 GSSKDDQ
-360 KSEEAKLAWL
+360 RLAWI
-370 RQIMEWQKDMS
+370 RQIIESQQESNDV
-381 DNKEYLDTI
+381 EEIVRAI
-390 KLDLN
+390 KNDLAPED
-395 IYSTQV
+395 V
-401 YAFTPQG
+401 FAFTPKG
-408 DVIQLTKDS
+408 DMITLPVGS
-417 TPIDFAYMIH
+417 TVIDFAYAIH
-427 SAVGNK
+427 TQVGHKMCGAKVDKK
-433 MVGARVNNKIVPLDH
+433 MVSYDYQIKTG
-448 KIQNGDIVEIITS
+448 EIIEILTTNVEGHGPS
-461 QNSKGPNRDWLAIVK
+461 RSWLNICKTNEAKSKIRS
-476 TAQARTKIK
+476 
-485 QWFKKEEKE
+485 WFKKERRE
-494 ENIIRGREMILADIK
+494 ENIFEGRNALEREFRRNNIRV
-509 KKGYQ
+509 
-514 PQDLLRPEWEEI
+514 PEEE
-526 VLVKYDFKTWDA
+526 LEDFLKMDMHRHSCDTLDDFF
-538 LLAAVGYGG
+538 AAIGYGG
-547 MKEGQVVNRLKDE
+547 VQLSKVMQRLKSE
-560 YLKEKRKTQTAEDAL
+560 YNKKYGEKAQSDTSDLENKIKTSKNSTGVIVDG
-575 KDFEKT
+575 
-581 IDQKPVKKHKSKSGV
+581 IDNCAIKFAQ
-596 VVEGIGDVAVRFSK
+596 
-610 CCSPVPGDEII
+610 CCNPLPGDEIV
-621 GFVTRGR
+621 GFITRGHGISVHKKDCVNYLSQKDDPENAAR
-628 GVTIHRT
+628 WINVKWESSEKHTGYFKCTLDIVAVDRIGLLADVSSALAMINIFIYESTSRELKNGNAMLSVTVSIAGMEQLN
-635 DCINVINLSNEERG
+635 NVINKLQKIKN
-649 RLINAEW
+649 
-656 DTQFAKGESNT
+656 
-667 SYLAELKVVANDR
+667 V
-680 VGLIVEISRQL
+680 
-691 ADDDISVKGFN
+691 ISV
-702 VRTTKDMQAI
+702 
-712 LNVTIEIKTKEQLE
+712 E
-726 RVVTRLKNLRD
+726 R
-737 VTEVERVSGQG
+737 SGK
-748 RYRV
+748 

>member
-293 PGRIK
+293 PGRFK

-333 HRTSEYGIAAH
+333 HRTSEYGIASH

-737 VTEVERVSGQG
+737 VTEVERVSGLG
-748 RYRV
+748 

>member
-1 MAEIDEQLYKELI
+1 MVPVEEQLYLELI
-14 DKIKTYHPSD
+14 EKIKTYHPSS

-33 KLAVEAHKEQKR
+33 QLANNAHKDQKR

-61 LAELELDMETITA
+61 LAELELDMESIVA
-74 GILHDIIE
+74 GILHDVIE
-82 DTPYTYEDIAHLFS
+82 DTEYSYEDISNMFS

-114 TTKEEAQA
+114 TTKEEVQA

-142 LADRLHNMRTLNYMT
+142 LADRLHNMRTLNYMK
-157 PEKQREK
+157 PEKQKEK

-191 CFKYLNPDA
+191 CFKYLDPDA
-200 YFDLAAKIQKK
+200 FFDLATKIERK
-211 KEERDQFV
+211 KEERDEFV
-219 QSMVQELQTKMNE
+219 QDIVKELQQKMDE

-253 VNQNKTLDQIYD
+253 VNQNKTMDQIYD
-265 LFAIRALVDSVKDC
+265 LFAIRALVDNVKDC
-279 YAVLGIVHTAYTPM
+279 YAVLGIVHTMYTPM
-293 PGRIK
+293 PGRFK

-311 LHNTLIG
+311 LHNSLIG

-344 WKYKEGR
+344 WKYKEGK
-351 ANEKSSKAQ
+351 ANEKGNKATRRD
-360 KSEEAKLAWL
+360 EEKLAWL
-370 RQIMEWQKDMS
+370 RQIMEWQQDMA
-381 DNKEYLDTI
+381 DNKEYLDTL
-390 KLDLN
+390 KQDFN
-395 IYSTQV
+395 IFSTQV

-427 SAVGNK
+427 TAVGNK
-433 MVGARVNNKIVPLDH
+433 MVGARVNNKIVPIDH
-448 KIQNGDIVEIITS
+448 RIQNGDIVEIITS
-461 QNSKGPNRDWLAIVK
+461 QNSKGPNRDWLNLVK
-476 TAQARTKIK
+476 SAQARTKIK

-494 ENIIRGREMILADIK
+494 ENIIRGREMVLADMK
-509 KKGYQ
+509 KKGFQ
-514 PQDLLRPEWEEI
+514 PNDLLRPEWMEI
-526 VLVKYDFKTWDA
+526 VVVKYDFKTWDA

-547 MKEGQVVNRLKDE
+547 LKEGQVVNRLKDE

-581 IDQKPVKKHKSKSGV
+581 IDQKPVKKHKSKSGI

-610 CCSPVPGDEII
+610 CCSPVPGDEIV

-635 DCINVINLSNEERG
+635 DCINVINLSNDERG

-656 DTQFAKGESNT
+656 DTQFAKGDTNT
-667 SYLAELKVVANDR
+667 SYLAELRVTANDR
-680 VGLIVEISRQL
+680 VGLILEISRQL

-702 VRTTKDMQAI
+702 VRTTKDLLAI
-712 LNVTIEIKTKEQLE
+712 FNITIEIKTKEQLE
-726 RVVTRLKNLRD
+726 RVVKRLKSLKD
-737 VTEVERVSGQG
+737 IVEVERVSGLG
-748 RYRV
+748 

>member
-293 PGRIK
+293 PGRFK

-318 PHGQVFEVQIRTWEM
+318 PHGQMFEVQIRTWEM

-737 VTEVERVSGQG
+737 VTEVERVSGLG
-748 RYRV
+748 

>member
-1 MAEIDEQLYKELI
+1 MSMVPVEEQLYLELI
-14 DKIKTYHPSD
+14 EKIKTYHPSS

-33 KLAVEAHKEQKR
+33 KLAVDAHKDQKR

-61 LAELELDMETITA
+61 LAELELDMESIVA

-82 DTPYTYEDIAHLFS
+82 DTEYSYEDISNMFS

-114 TTKEEAQA
+114 TTKEEVQA

-142 LADRLHNMRTLNYMT
+142 LADRLHNMRTLNYMK
-157 PEKQREK
+157 PEKQKEK

-191 CFKYLNPDA
+191 CFKYLDPDA
-200 YFDLAAKIQKK
+200 FFDLATKIERK
-211 KEERDQFV
+211 KEERDEFV
-219 QSMVQELQTKMNE
+219 QDIVKELQKKMDE

-253 VNQNKTLDQIYD
+253 VNQNKTMDQIYD
-265 LFAIRALVDSVKDC
+265 LFAIRALVDNVKDC
-279 YAVLGIVHTAYTPM
+279 YAVLGIVHTMYTPM
-293 PGRIK
+293 PGRFK

-311 LHNTLIG
+311 LHNSLIG
-318 PHGQVFEVQIRTWEM
+318 PNGQVFEVQIRTWEM

-344 WKYKEGR
+344 WKYKEGK
-351 ANEKSSKAQ
+351 ANEKGNKATRRD
-360 KSEEAKLAWL
+360 EEKLAWL
-370 RQIMEWQKDMS
+370 RQIMEWQQDMA
-381 DNKEYLDTI
+381 DNKEYLDTL
-390 KLDLN
+390 KQDFN
-395 IYSTQV
+395 IFSTQV

-427 SAVGNK
+427 TAVGNK
-433 MVGARVNNKIVPLDH
+433 MVGARVNNKIVPIDH
-448 KIQNGDIVEIITS
+448 RIQNGDIVEIITS
-461 QNSKGPNRDWLAIVK
+461 QNSKGPNRDWLNLVK
-476 TAQARTKIK
+476 SAQARTKIK

-494 ENIIRGREMILADIK
+494 ENIIRGREMVLADIK
-509 KKGYQ
+509 KKGFQ
-514 PQDLLRPEWEEI
+514 PNDLLRPEWMEI
-526 VLVKYDFKTWDA
+526 VYVKYDFKTWDA

-547 MKEGQVVNRLKDE
+547 LKEGQVVNRLKDE
-560 YLKEKRKTQTAEDAL
+560 YLKEKRKTQTAEDVL

-581 IDQKPVKKHKSKSGV
+581 IDDKPVKKHKSKSGI

-610 CCSPVPGDEII
+610 CCSPVPGDEIV

-635 DCINVINLSNEERG
+635 DCINVINLSNDERG

-656 DTQFAKGESNT
+656 DTQFAKGDANT
-667 SYLAELKVVANDR
+667 SYLAELRITCNDR
-680 VGLIVEISRQL
+680 VGLILEISRQL

-702 VRTTKDMQAI
+702 VRTTKDLLAI
-712 LNVTIEIKTKEQLE
+712 MNVTIEIKTKEQLE
-726 RVVTRLKNLRD
+726 RVVTRLKNLKD
-737 VTEVERVSGQG
+737 VVEVERVSGLG
-748 RYRV
+748 

>member
-82 DTPYTYEDIAHLFS
+82 DTPYTYEDITHLFG

-293 PGRIK
+293 PGRFK

-702 VRTTKDMQAI
+702 VRTTKDMQAN

-737 VTEVERVSGQG
+737 VTEVERVSGLG
-748 RYRV
+748 

>member
-1 MAEIDEQLYKELI
+1 MNMAAIEEQLYQELI
-14 DKIKTYHPSD
+14 EKIKTYHPSS

-33 KLAVEAHKEQKR
+33 KLAVDAHKDQKR

-61 LAELELDMETITA
+61 LAELELDMETIVA

-82 DTPYTYEDIAHLFS
+82 DTEYSYEDISNLFS

-114 TTKEEAQA
+114 TTKEEVQA

-157 PEKQREK
+157 PEKQKEK

-200 YFDLAAKIQKK
+200 FFDLATKIQKK
-211 KEERDQFV
+211 REERDQFV
-219 QSMVQELQTKMNE
+219 KDMVKELQAKMDE

-279 YAVLGIVHTAYTPM
+279 YAVLGIVHTMYTPM
-293 PGRIK
+293 PGRFK

-351 ANEKSSKAQ
+351 ANDKSTKAQ
-360 KSEEAKLAWL
+360 KKEEEKLAWL
-370 RQIMEWQKDMS
+370 RQIMEWQQDTA
-381 DNKEYLDTI
+381 DNKEYLDTL

-494 ENIIRGREMILADIK
+494 ENIIRGREMILADIR
-509 KKGYQ
+509 KKGFQ
-514 PQDLLRPEWEEI
+514 PQDLLRPEWQEI
-526 VLVKYDFKTWDA
+526 VVIKYDFKTWDA

-547 MKEGQVVNRLKDE
+547 LKEGQVVNRLKDE

-581 IDQKPVKKHKSKSGV
+581 IDQKPVKKHKSKSGI

-610 CCSPVPGDEII
+610 CCSPVPGDEIV

-656 DTQFAKGESNT
+656 DTQFAKGDSNT
-667 SYLAELKVVANDR
+667 SYLAELRVTANDR
-680 VGLIVEISRQL
+680 VGLILEISRQL

-702 VRTTKDMQAI
+702 VRTTKDMLAI
-712 LNVTIEIKTKEQLE
+712 FNITIEIKTKEQLE
-726 RVVTRLKNLRD
+726 RVVKRLKGLKD
-737 VTEVERVSGQG
+737 IVEVERVSGLG
-748 RYRV
+748 

>member
-1 MAEIDEQLYKELI
+1 MSMVPVEEQLYLELI
-14 DKIKTYHPSD
+14 EKIKTYHPSS

-33 KLAVEAHKEQKR
+33 KLAVDAHKDQKR

-61 LAELELDMETITA
+61 LAELELDMESIVA

-82 DTPYTYEDIAHLFS
+82 DTEYSYEDISNMFS

-114 TTKEEAQA
+114 TTKEEVQA

-142 LADRLHNMRTLNYMT
+142 LADRLHNMRTLNYMK
-157 PEKQREK
+157 PEKQKEK

-191 CFKYLNPDA
+191 CFKYLDPDA
-200 YFDLAAKIQKK
+200 FFDLATKIERK
-211 KEERDQFV
+211 KEERDEFV
-219 QSMVQELQTKMNE
+219 QDIVKELQQKMDE

-253 VNQNKTLDQIYD
+253 VNQNKTMDQIYD
-265 LFAIRALVDSVKDC
+265 LFAIRALVDNVKDC
-279 YAVLGIVHTAYTPM
+279 YAVLGIVHTMYTPM
-293 PGRIK
+293 PGRFK

-311 LHNTLIG
+311 LHNSLIG

-344 WKYKEGR
+344 WKYKEGK
-351 ANEKSSKAQ
+351 ANEKGNKATRRD
-360 KSEEAKLAWL
+360 EEKLAWL
-370 RQIMEWQKDMS
+370 RQIMEWQQDMA
-381 DNKEYLDTI
+381 DNKEYLDTL
-390 KLDLN
+390 KQDFN
-395 IYSTQV
+395 IFSTQV

-427 SAVGNK
+427 TAVGNK
-433 MVGARVNNKIVPLDH
+433 MVGARVNNKIVPIDH
-448 KIQNGDIVEIITS
+448 RIQNGDIVEIITS
-461 QNSKGPNRDWLAIVK
+461 QNSKGPNRDWLNLVK
-476 TAQARTKIK
+476 SAQARTKIK

-494 ENIIRGREMILADIK
+494 ENIIRGREMVLADMK
-509 KKGYQ
+509 KKGFQ
-514 PQDLLRPEWEEI
+514 PNDLLRPEWMEI
-526 VLVKYDFKTWDA
+526 VVVKYDFKTWDA

-547 MKEGQVVNRLKDE
+547 LKEGQVVNRLKDE

-581 IDQKPVKKHKSKSGV
+581 IDQKPVKKHKSKSGI

-610 CCSPVPGDEII
+610 CCSPVPGDEIV

-635 DCINVINLSNEERG
+635 DCVNVINLSNEERG

-656 DTQFAKGESNT
+656 DTQFAKGDTNT
-667 SYLAELKVVANDR
+667 SYLAELRVTANDR
-680 VGLIVEISRQL
+680 VGLILEISRQL

-702 VRTTKDMQAI
+702 VRTTKDLLAI
-712 LNVTIEIKTKEQLE
+712 FNITIEIKTKEQLE
-726 RVVTRLKNLRD
+726 RVVKRLKSLKD
-737 VTEVERVSGQG
+737 IVEVERVSGLG
-748 RYRV
+748 

>member
-293 PGRIK
+293 PGRFK

-737 VTEVERVSGQG
+737 VTEVERVFGLG
-748 RYRV
+748 

>member
-1 MAEIDEQLYKELI
+1 MSMAEIDEQLYKELI

-82 DTPYTYEDIAHLFS
+82 DTPYTYEDITHLFG

-293 PGRIK
+293 PGRFK

-726 RVVTRLKNLRD
+726 RVVTRLKNLFPVWADIGFR
-737 VTEVERVSGQG
+737 RKK
-748 RYRV
+748 